1 MALFQQFHQGT
12 LPLYS
17 LNFGTIILL
26 PKCAEAIK
34 IQQYRLICLLN
45 VSFKV
50 FTKVLTNRLSEL
62 AHRVIQPT
70 QSAFLPRRNIM
81 EWVII
86 LHETMH
92 EMHMKKHSGV
102 IFKIDF

>member
-1 MALFQQFHQGT
+1 M
-12 LPLYS
+12 YS

-34 IQQYRLICLLN
+34 IQQYRHICLLN

-50 FTKVLTNRLSEL
+50 FTKVVTNRLSEV
-62 AHRVIQPT
+62 AHRVIQLI

-81 EWVII
+81 ERVIT
-86 LHETMH
+86 LHETIH
-92 EMHMKKHSGV
+92 EMHRKKQSGV
-102 IFKIDF
+102 IF